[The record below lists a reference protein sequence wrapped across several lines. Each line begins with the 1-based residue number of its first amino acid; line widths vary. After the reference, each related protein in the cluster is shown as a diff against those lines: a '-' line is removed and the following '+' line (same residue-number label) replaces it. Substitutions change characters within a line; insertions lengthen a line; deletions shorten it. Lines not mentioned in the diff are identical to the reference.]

1 MLATVWKIS
10 QPILI
15 LVSVIKKITSREKG
29 GDVMDK
35 LVKIPVGL
43 MAGCKSHLK
52 ALLFVMYRQ
61 MLYAGLRLNIRF

>member
-1 MLATVWKIS
+1 MLATVWKIT

-35 LVKIPVGL
+35 LVKNPSGPDGWLQVPSESSSFCDVQTD
-43 MAGCKSHLK
+43 AVCRS
-52 ALLFVMYRQ
+52 
-61 MLYAGLRLNIRF
+61 